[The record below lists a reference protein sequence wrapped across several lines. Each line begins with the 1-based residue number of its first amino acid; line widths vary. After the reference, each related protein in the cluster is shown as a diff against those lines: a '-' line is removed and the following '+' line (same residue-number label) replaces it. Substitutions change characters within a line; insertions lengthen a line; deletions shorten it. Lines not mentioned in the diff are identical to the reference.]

1 MTKGRSKNVVPKKK
15 KKRGAAQFGV
25 IHAPTIIISRQLRKR
40 TSSHSLYRSAPRHQN
55 QKRRGHVRRTQ
66 TTSDAT
72 RTSAFLSRRP
82 KTKITPRRIKR
93 HNPPLSLL
101 TRQKEEEENKKRTN
115 QRHTNSREKDHYVPQ
130 GTLPSVT
137 RQKKHK
143 NKTSSLKRYAPKY
156 ESKRRRVIGCSSG
169 SRTQFN
175 AHARP
180 AGPLGPPL
188 YAVCPRGS

>member
-1 MTKGRSKNVVPKKK
+1 MTKRRSKNVVPKVKENKK
-15 KKRGAAQFGV
+15 KGAAQFGV

-137 RQKKHK
+137 RQKNIKK
-143 NKTSSLKRYAPKY
+143 QNKCP
-156 ESKRRRVIGCSSG
+156 
-169 SRTQFN
+169 Q
-175 AHARP
+175 
-180 AGPLGPPL
+180 
-188 YAVCPRGS
+188 AVCPKVRIQTQTCHWL